1 MFRPR
6 IIPVLLL
13 HGRGL
18 VKTTKFAN
26 PRYIGDPIN
35 AVRIFNDLQADEL
48 CFLDITATLEGRE
61 VSVDLVRNLGDEA
74 YMPFAVGGGI
84 KSLQSI
90 SKLLRAGAEKVILN
104 SVCEENSGLIEEA
117 AREFGAQSIVASID
131 VRKNIFGKY
140 SAFTRSGTRKLPVAV
155 VDYARQLQELGAGEI
170 LLTSIDRDGT
180 MSGYDLQLV
189 RSVSEKVQVPV
200 VCCGGAG
207 SLADL
212 REAYLRG
219 GASALAAASIFVF
232 HGPRKAVLLNY
243 PSTTE
248 LEKTFNAR

>member
-6 IIPVLLL
+6 VIPVLLL

-18 VKTTKFAN
+18 VKTTKFSTR
-26 PRYIGDPIN
+26 RYIGDPIN
-35 AVRIFNDLQADEL
+35 AVRIFNDLLADEL

-84 KSLQSI
+84 RSLQSI

-104 SVCEENSGLIEEA
+104 SVCEENPTLIEA
-117 AREFGAQSIVASID
+117 ASKEFGSQSIVASID

-140 SAFTRSGTRKLPVAV
+140 SVFTRSGTRKLSVTLL
-155 VDYARQLQELGAGEI
+155 DYARQLQECGAGEI

-180 MSGYDLQLV
+180 MSGYDIQLLRLVSSGV
-189 RSVSEKVQVPV
+189 RIPV

-207 SLADL
+207 SLVDL
-212 REAYLRG
+212 HKAYVEG

-243 PSTTE
+243 PSTTD
-248 LEKTFNAR
+248 LENTFNAK

>member
-6 IIPVLLL
+6 VIPVLLL

-18 VKTTKFAN
+18 VKTTKFADR
-26 PRYIGDPIN
+26 RYIGDPIN
-35 AVRIFNDLQADEL
+35 AVRIFNDLQVDEL

-84 KSLQSI
+84 RSLQSI
-90 SKLLRAGAEKVILN
+90 SKLLRAGAEKIILN
-104 SVCEENSGLIEEA
+104 SVCEENPRLIEEA
-117 AREFGAQSIVASID
+117 SREFGSQSIVASID
-131 VRKNIFGKY
+131 VRKNFFGKY
-140 SAFTRSGTRKLPVAV
+140 SVFTRSGTRKLGISVI
-155 VDYARQLQELGAGEI
+155 DYAQRLQESGAGEI

-180 MSGYDLQLV
+180 MSGYDLQV
-189 RSVSEKVQVPV
+189 IQSVSEKVRIPV

-212 REAYLRG
+212 RQAYREG

-243 PSTTE
+243 PSTID
-248 LEKTFNAR
+248 LENTFNAN